1 MQATRMPSVS
11 DGFGPRQPV
20 YRPTLSSEIVRPVLQ
35 RVSARMDTTDR
46 DTQKATQQRFL
57 GFSPQPTAASFR
69 SKSHSSRS
77 SGLGGYR
84 QQEPEVAPQYRASVP
99 AFDPLRYRP
108 TSSDDVVPTCASQQ
122 ASNTE
127 MEPFLQWPKRIRLQ
141 TARRRQQCRAN
152 QARYRQKQ
160 LVYNKTLEHT
170 VLTLRANI
178 PVLEL
183 QRNRLQYGGN
193 HDVWNVVVEYFH
205 TFRFGALMTLP
216 ETLEGRAHRSINEI
230 KYRENAETKRQLAFL
245 RSSMTDN
252 VMLGERSGVETLM
265 KQWVLYSLSFQNL
278 YFRLERIERTN
289 NQFVGV
295 TAVLN
300 VTVSE
305 ETLRGVFP
313 HLLHR
318 GAIQGEVEAAKAA
331 SLRSR
336 MIGQRLL
343 LPCSL
348 CFEWDASICRV
359 VLLETTVNFMK
370 PLMEVLGNLSDV
382 AMVLGGARITRD
394 GSVGIRAD

>member
-1 MQATRMPSVS
+1 MC
-11 DGFGPRQPV
+11 
-20 YRPTLSSEIVRPVLQ
+20 RPKLSSEIVRPVLQ
-35 RVSARMDTTDR
+35 RASDRMDTIDR

-57 GFSPQPTAASFR
+57 GFSPQPTAALFR

-77 SGLGGYR
+77 SVFGNYR
-84 QQEPEVAPQYRASVP
+84 HQEVTPQVNVP
-99 AFDPLRYRP
+99 AFDRLRYQP
-108 TSSDDVVPTCASQQ
+108 TSSDDVLAMAPTCADQQ

-127 MEPFLQWPKRIRLQ
+127 MEQPKKKPKRIRVK
-141 TARRRQQCRAN
+141 TERRRLQCRAN

-160 LVYNKTLEHT
+160 LTNNKTLEHT
-170 VLTLRANI
+170 VQALRANI

-193 HDVWNVVVEYFH
+193 QDIWNVVVEYFH
-205 TFRFGALMTLP
+205 NFRFGALMTLP
-216 ETLEGRAHRSINEI
+216 ETLEGRAHKSINEI

-245 RSSMTDN
+245 RSSMTEN

-265 KQWVLYSLSFQNL
+265 KQWLLYSLSFQNL
-278 YFRLERIERTN
+278 YFRLERVERTN
-289 NQFVGV
+289 DQFVSV

-313 HLLHR
+313 HLLNR
-318 GAIQGEVEAAKAA
+318 DAFEDEVGMAKAA

-359 VLLETTVNFMK
+359 VRLETTVNFVK
-370 PLMEVLGNLSDV
+370 PLTNVLGNLSDV
-382 AMVLGGARITRD
+382 AMVLEGARITRD